1 VSPDEEAWRTP
12 MIGFRMRTR
21 TFREISEHLGKDRIR
36 VRTVTEGGLNSIR
49 VSFGLC
55 NHDGEVGA
63 FLESLKKLA

>member
-1 VSPDEEAWRTP
+1 MSNCGQDPVSPGAA
-12 MIGFRMRTR
+12 FRMRTR
-21 TFREISEHLGKDRIR
+21 RFRESSDHLGTDRLR
-36 VRTVTEGGLNSIR
+36 VRPVTEGGLNSIR